1 MKILPLLAATSLFL
15 HCSAVA
21 QECSFKYGNVTREEL
36 QMTSYAPD
44 PDAEAVFL
52 YDDFYL
58 NYDVGN
64 KLVLELYRT
73 VRIKV
78 LKSEGVKW
86 GDIEFYYYLDNNAQE
101 RISQLEGTSYNLV
114 NGKVVRTPLKKQ
126 LIFEEEVD
134 KNTRRVKFSLPEVRE
149 GSVFEYRYLVRSE
162 FIGSIPTLYV
172 QHEIP
177 VMHSNVDVTIPWCF
191 TFQAEICGD
200 IQLDVE
206 RMLAYGSSTGSSKF
220 RYKATRY
227 VCKTENVPALKE
239 EPYVWCTDDHRSGL
253 RFEINDLEYPG
264 YLNKH
269 FTTTWAEV
277 NDLLEH
283 TNFGRFF
290 KTQNPFT
297 SEVAEIVARTDD
309 RKQQL
314 HEILKLVQSRVT
326 WDGYYRLSPQRS
338 PAKAAEEGRGDSG
351 SINCILAAAL
361 RDAGFTPKALLL
373 NPRSYGRL
381 PETFATDNIRT
392 FVVMVTLGGE
402 SFYLD
407 GTDPHTDV
415 GTLPAELLVDRA
427 RIYGIDNPSSGWID
441 LTRQARS
448 MSQTT
453 IDARLSPEGE
463 LICTLQETSTK
474 QAAYDTSLAYAQS
487 ESHEQFIQSREQ
499 AADITI
505 SELSI
510 EGVDTPETR
519 LTQTFRK
526 MPATAGERIY
536 LHPTVIPFLTENP
549 FTARQRS
556 MPVEFSYP
564 KRIQITVNISL
575 PEGYDVEEFPKP
587 MRMTACRGGLIGAL
601 MLDFQEQERII
612 RCRFEFDRSRVR
624 YTPDEYDALS
634 SFYGFLADL
643 CNSQIVIRKG
653 SESTAPAPTGDKAE

>member
-162 FIGSIPTLYV
+162 FIESIPTLYV

-206 RMLAYGSSTGSSKF
+206 RMLAYGSSTGSSEF

-290 KTQNPFT
+290 KMQNPFT

-392 FVVMVTLGGE
+392 FVIMVMLGGE
-402 SFYLD
+402 SLYLD

-415 GTLPAELLVDRA
+415 GTLPPDLLVDRA
-427 RIYGIDNPSSGWID
+427 RIYGIDNPAGGWID

-448 MSQTT
+448 TSHTQIEAQLT
-453 IDARLSPEGE
+453 PEGE
-463 LICTLQETSTK
+463 LVCTQKEVATK
-474 QAAYDTSLAYAQS
+474 QAAYDTSRSYARS
-487 ESHEQFIQSREQ
+487 ESREGFIQTREQ
-499 AADITI
+499 EADITV

-510 EGVDTPETR
+510 KDIDTPETC
-519 LTQTFRK
+519 LTLTFRK
-526 MPATAGERIY
+526 MPETAGERLY
-536 LHPTVIPFLTENP
+536 LHPTVVPYLTENP
-549 FTARQRS
+549 FTARHRS
-556 MPVEFSYP
+556 LPVEFSYP
-564 KRIQITVNISL
+564 KQTQISVNISL
-575 PEGYDVEEFPKP
+575 PEGYFVEEFPKP
-587 MRMTACRGGLIGAL
+587 MRMTACRGSLIGSL
-601 MLDFQEQERII
+601 QLDYQEQERII
-612 RCRFEFDRSRVR
+612 RCRFEFDRTRFR
-624 YTPDEYDALS
+624 YTPNEYDTLS

-643 CNSQIVIRKG
+643 CNSRIVIRKG
-653 SESTAPAPTGDKAE
+653 SENTTPASDGNTLE

>member
-1 MKILPLLAATSLFL
+1 MKILPLLAAAAFFL
-15 HCSAVA
+15 PASSAA
-21 QECSFKYGNVTREEL
+21 QESGFKYGKISGDEL
-36 QMTSYAPD
+36 HMTSYAPD

-52 YDDFYL
+52 YDDSYL

-73 VRIKV
+73 ARIKV
-78 LKSEGVKW
+78 LKSEGSRW
-86 GDIEFYYYLDNNAQE
+86 GDVEIDYYSNNNAE
-101 RISQLEGTSYNLV
+101 EHVSRIEAASYNLV
-114 NGKVVRTPLKKQ
+114 NGKEVRTPLKKQ
-126 LIFEEEVD
+126 FIFEEELD
-134 KNTRRVKFSLPEVRE
+134 KNTRRIKFSIPEVRE
-149 GSVFEYRYLVRSE
+149 GSVIEYRYRVRSE

-172 QHEIP
+172 QHAIP

-290 KTQNPFT
+290 KMQNPFT

-392 FVVMVTLGGE
+392 FVIMVMLGGE
-402 SFYLD
+402 SLYLD

-415 GTLPAELLVDRA
+415 GTLPPDLLVDRA
-427 RIYGIDNPSSGWID
+427 RIYGIDNPAGGWID

-448 MSQTT
+448 TSHTQIEAQLT
-453 IDARLSPEGE
+453 PEGE
-463 LICTLQETSTK
+463 LVCTQKEVATK
-474 QAAYDTSLAYAQS
+474 QAAYDTSRSYARS
-487 ESHEQFIQSREQ
+487 ESREGFIQTREQ
-499 AADITI
+499 EADITV

-510 EGVDTPETR
+510 KGIDTPETC
-519 LTQTFRK
+519 LTLTFRK
-526 MPATAGERIY
+526 MPETAGERLY
-536 LHPTVIPFLTENP
+536 LHPTVVPYLTENP
-549 FTARQRS
+549 FTARHRS
-556 MPVEFSYP
+556 LPVEFSYP
-564 KRIQITVNISL
+564 KQTQISVNISL
-575 PEGYDVEEFPKP
+575 PEGYFVEEFPKP
-587 MRMTACRGGLIGAL
+587 MRMTACRGSLIGSL
-601 MLDFQEQERII
+601 QLDYQEQERII
-612 RCRFEFDRSRVR
+612 RCRFEFDRTRFR
-624 YTPDEYDALS
+624 YTPDEYDTLS

-643 CNSQIVIRKG
+643 CNSRIVIRKG
-653 SESTAPAPTGDKAE
+653 SENTAPASDGNTLE